1 MGSYCKLYYS
11 DLRAPEGKEDCK
23 QYRDNLVGYR
33 HDALAID
40 FVSLVAVNPF
50 SKGDATEPEN
60 KEGYETEKDPN
71 DCDRSYPPCVRADL
85 SD

>member
-1 MGSYCKLYYS
+1 MELYDS
-11 DLRAPEGKEDCK
+11 DLRAPKGEEDRE
-23 QYRDNLVGYR
+23 QYRNDLVGYR
-33 HDALAID
+33 HNPLTID
-40 FVSLVAVNPF
+40 FICLAAMNPF

-71 DCDRSYPPCVRADL
+71 DCDHSYPPCVRADL